1 MAKNRKTQSGAV
13 WIVPVFKAGL
23 LCLLLGGSSVGY
35 VLQKNQIFDLGQQIN
50 RREAIWEKLKRENKM
65 KASQLSDLQLPA
77 KVAERVKQQKLGL
90 INPPASAIIWLEE
103 PIFLDQSANP
113 PTSAL
118 IVMRNNNKN
127 VARPETP

>member
-50 RREAIWEKLKRENKM
+50 KREAVLEKIKRENKLR
-65 KASQLSDLQLPA
+65 ANQLSSLQLPA
-77 KVAERVKQQKLGL
+77 ALAERVKAQKMVL
-90 INPPASAIIWLEE
+90 ISPPASAIIWLEE
-103 PIFLDQSANP
+103 PILDQTANP
-113 PTSAL
+113 PKTAL
-118 IVMRNNNKN
+118 MVMRTPVKGS
-127 VARPETP
+127 ARTDAP

>member
-35 VLQKNQIFDLGQQIN
+35 VLQKNQIFELGQQIN
-50 RREAIWEKLKRENKM
+50 KREAVWEKLKRENKL
-65 KASQLSDLQLPA
+65 KASQVSNLQLPA
-77 KVAERVKQQKLGL
+77 KIAERVKELKLGL
-90 INPPASAIIWLEE
+90 INPPPSAIIWLEE
-103 PIFLDQSANP
+103 PILDQSANP
-113 PTSAL
+113 PTAAMM
-118 IVMRNNNKN
+118 VMRNSNKN

>member
-1 MAKNRKTQSGAV
+1 MARNRKSQSGAV

-50 RREAIWEKLKRENKM
+50 KREATWEKLKREKKI
-65 KASQLSDLQLPA
+65 KASHLSDLQLPG
-77 KVAERVKQQKLGL
+77 KVAERVKEQKLGL
-90 INPPASAIIWLEE
+90 INPPATAIIWLEE
-103 PIFLDQSANP
+103 PVYLDQSANP

-118 IVMRNNNKN
+118 MVMRNNGKN